1 LRFSAR
7 DEPWGGGDLVLLG
20 DSRVWIGFADSGFVR
35 AEDFL
40 LRGRGKGDHFFLRLK
55 RVGVADCLPM
65 PEFLSLRSASPGAEV
80 AAFRE
85 RLRPRQAVGEVVA
98 PILAAVRAEGDA
110 ALLRYTEQLDGVR
123 LSPEDLRLSPEPM
136 AAAWGRLP
144 AEQRRHLRSAAKA
157 IRDFHR
163 QSRPRGWATR
173 NADGLRVGEK
183 FDPLR
188 RVGLYI
194 PGGQVPLVSTV
205 LMTAIPAQVA
215 GVASLAVCTPPGPDG
230 KVSPGLLAAFH
241 ALGLREVYR
250 VGGAQAVAALA
261 YGTATVPPVDLVA
274 GPGNAYVT
282 EGKRQ
287 LFGRVGVDL
296 LPGPSEVMVV
306 ADDDSDPDWV
316 AADLLAQAEHGS
328 GEEKLYAVLPDRK
341 YWRRVESALRR
352 RIPELP
358 NRDTVENTVER
369 RLLVGTGR
377 EDDAIVAFANAV
389 APEHLELLLPTARA
403 TRLTR
408 RITTAGAILQGPN
421 SPTVLGDFVA
431 GPSHTLPT
439 DGTGRFSGGLQVTTF
454 LRRTSVVR
462 SSPAANRRLQPV
474 VETLAALERLP
485 AHRDSLRARTGT
497 GEEEAP

>member
-1 LRFSAR
+1 
-7 DEPWGGGDLVLLG
+7 
-20 DSRVWIGFADSGFVR
+20 
-35 AEDFL
+35 
-40 LRGRGKGDHFFLRLK
+40 
-55 RVGVADCLPM
+55 
-65 PEFLSLRSASPGAEV
+65 
-80 AAFRE
+80 
-85 RLRPRQAVGEVVA
+85 
-98 PILAAVRAEGDA
+98 
-110 ALLRYTEQLDGVR
+110 
-123 LSPEDLRLSPEPM
+123 
-136 AAAWGRLP
+136 
-144 AEQRRHLRSAAKA
+144 
-157 IRDFHR
+157 
-163 QSRPRGWATR
+163 
-173 NADGLRVGEK
+173 
-183 FDPLR
+183 
-188 RVGLYI
+188 
-194 PGGQVPLVSTV
+194 
-205 LMTAIPAQVA
+205 
-215 GVASLAVCTPPGPDG
+215 
-230 KVSPGLLAAFH
+230 
-241 ALGLREVYR
+241 